1 MCRKYKE
8 EYKEYWEYV
17 IEHMLN
23 LAVNGSSFQ
32 EIEQYLWNDVEMK
45 DPMINITN
53 DDRIVGHGFDLKSSF
68 RKEKKNAWI
77 MERDFEKSISW

>member
-1 MCRKYKE
+1 MRNWSGKHSNFDHN
-8 EYKEYWEYV
+8 V
-17 IEHMLN
+17 IWINPHLVMIPNLLNYFDSYEHIY
-23 LAVNGSSFQ
+23 Q

-68 RKEKKNAWI
+68 RKGK
-77 MERDFEKSISW
+77 